1 MFSKAVALLALV
13 AAGLA
18 APQYRTEPSSPS
30 SPPEAIVSSS
40 FNGPNPDGSYQY
52 NYETEKGTKVSQ
64 EGSVI
69 PSSDQENK
77 EGALSVSGAYSYVG
91 DDGVPIQV
99 TYVADEN
106 GFRPVGDHFPVSP
119 PIPEAILK
127 GLEWIAAHPE
137 EDNL

>member
-18 APQYRTEPSSPS
+18 APQYRTESSSPS
-30 SPPEAIVSSS
+30 SPPEEIISSS

-52 NYETEKGTKVSQ
+52 NYETNKGTKVSQ
-64 EGSVI
+64 EGALL
-69 PSSDQENK
+69 PSSDPENK
-77 EGALSVSGAYSYVG
+77 DGALSVSGAYSYVG

-106 GFRPVGDHFPVSP
+106 GYRPAGDHLPVSP
-119 PIPEAILK
+119 PIPEAIVK

-137 EDNL
+137 EDSL